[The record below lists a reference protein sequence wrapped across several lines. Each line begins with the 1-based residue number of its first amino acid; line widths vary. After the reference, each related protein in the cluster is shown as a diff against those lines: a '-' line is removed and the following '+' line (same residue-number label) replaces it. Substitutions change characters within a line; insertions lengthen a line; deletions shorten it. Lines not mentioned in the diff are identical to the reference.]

1 MRRSSCE
8 FAAKCFTHALTP
20 VLCMPRIIAAASLP
34 ESSGSSE
41 KYSKFRPQSGLRLM
55 FTPGPSTMPT
65 PCATASSPSA
75 RPTAESS
82 VSSQLFASALAVGK
96 HVAGTERPRPSASE
110 SLSCLRRPCG
120 PSVIISDGM
129 PSRSTAFRVPE
140 IPSGR
145 EPRLF
150 LQRQLGNEIVRI
162 SYARPPH
169 TIIIINCIIA
179 KNPPDGNTLSGGQLF
194 SFR

>member
-129 PSRSTAFRVPE
+129 PSRSTAFVCQKSRPDVSPAFSSSVSLAMRSAYF
-140 IPSGR
+140 ICAPS
-145 EPRLF
+145 
-150 LQRQLGNEIVRI
+150 
-162 SYARPPH
+162 PH
-169 TIIIINCIIA
+169 FIINCIIA